1 MNSTTLTRFKANGND
16 SSYLTKDCKIHLILY
31 VWDTEFFFFFGEFQ
45 IIALVCNT
53 EFCACVILNC
63 IPILLTSLSHYLIY
77 CLLFNHYI
85 LFFPLLLDIFIYIF
99 IETCV
104 KKKGGKCAKNIILL
118 GILYTNTKKK
128 NVILFLFTCVSMA
141 VRLC

>member
-16 SSYLTKDCKIHLILY
+16 SSYLTKYCKIHLILY
-31 VWDTEFFFFFGEFQ
+31 VWDTEFFFFFLESFK
-45 IIALVCNT
+45 LLRLCVLNT

-99 IETCV
+99 LLKHV
-104 KKKGGKCAKNIILL
+104 LKKKKTGGKCTKNIILL
-118 GILYTNTKKK
+118 GMLYTNTQKKK
-128 NVILFLFTCVSMA
+128 KMSFFSCLHA
-141 VRLC
+141 

>member
-16 SSYLTKDCKIHLILY
+16 SSYLTKYCKIHLILY
-31 VWDTEFFFFFGEFQ
+31 VWDTEFFFFLGEFQ

-77 CLLFNHYI
+77 CLLFNHYL

-99 IETCV
+99 LLKHV
-104 KKKGGKCAKNIILL
+104 LKKYNKKKQVENALKISFC
-118 GILYTNTKKK
+118 
-128 NVILFLFTCVSMA
+128 
-141 VRLC
+141 

>member
-16 SSYLTKDCKIHLILY
+16 SSYLIKYCKIHLILY
-31 VWDTEFFFFFGEFQ
+31 VWDTEFFFFFWRQFQ
-45 IIALVCNT
+45 IITSVCNT

-63 IPILLTSLSHYLIY
+63 IPILLISLSHYLSY

-99 IETCV
+99 LLKHV
-104 KKKGGKCAKNIILL
+104 LKKKKTGEKCAKNIILL

-128 NVILFLFTCVSMA
+128 MSFFCCLHA
-141 VRLC
+141 